1 MTEPTDASGG
11 LPEIE
16 TDEMD
21 VENPT
26 VDVPEAPMTP
36 TPKPPTGPVPRSS
49 PRTNRI
55 DLPTKTVYLMRH
67 GIARHNHHNI
77 KIQSPIYLD
86 ASLDTTGAHQALAV
100 GMRFR
105 NVVGHGHV
113 NVTKEKVE
121 PIDLVCVSPLTRCLE
136 TAHHAWA
143 FGCPMMPTETGAVE
157 VEDEAT
163 RRRKL
168 KHAKRHKIKNPL
180 PMMHPST
187 PPPFVCIEELRE
199 ASGLYYPDMRRPRSQ
214 LQAAFPYVDF
224 SMIQTEE
231 DELWR
236 EDKRESLSEL
246 NRRISKFWQWLG
258 TRPEKNIAIVTH
270 GVWIEECLRRNVP
283 KVLRG
288 GVRVQPADVFTC
300 KVVPHVREEGPI
312 EMHTLLIKDAK
323 YDAVL
328 SEADP
333 NERGVKIGGD

>member
-1 MTEPTDASGG
+1 
-11 LPEIE
+11 
-16 TDEMD
+16 
-21 VENPT
+21 
-26 VDVPEAPMTP
+26 
-36 TPKPPTGPVPRSS
+36 
-49 PRTNRI
+49 
-55 DLPTKTVYLMRH
+55 
-67 GIARHNHHNI
+67 
-77 KIQSPIYLD
+77 
-86 ASLDTTGAHQALAV
+86 
-100 GMRFR
+100 
-105 NVVGHGHV
+105 
-113 NVTKEKVE
+113 
-121 PIDLVCVSPLTRCLE
+121 
-136 TAHHAWA
+136 
-143 FGCPMMPTETGAVE
+143 
-157 VEDEAT
+157 
-163 RRRKL
+163 
-168 KHAKRHKIKNPL
+168 
-180 PMMHPST
+180 
-187 PPPFVCIEELRE
+187 
-199 ASGLYYPDMRRPRSQ
+199 
-214 LQAAFPYVDF
+214 
-224 SMIQTEE
+224 MIQTEE